1 MSLQR
6 VFVTR

>member
-1 MSLQR
+1 VSLQR